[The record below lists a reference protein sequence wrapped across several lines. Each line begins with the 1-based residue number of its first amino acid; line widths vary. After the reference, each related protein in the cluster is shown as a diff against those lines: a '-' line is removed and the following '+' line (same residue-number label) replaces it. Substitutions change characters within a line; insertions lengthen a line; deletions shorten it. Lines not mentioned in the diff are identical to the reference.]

1 MVSCASDQDQ
11 AYVRQGPNEQYL
23 DEVFISLI
31 VYPARAAHVS
41 THVCPHAGI
50 IILRRLLLFR
60 EIPRCP
66 SLYRLPG
73 LQVDDRILVHLICV
87 CQHLNVDL
95 GMAVLNDS
103 AKVGFDNVVLF
114 GSP

>member
-1 MVSCASDQDQ
+1 VPRIKIRLTF
-11 AYVRQGPNEQYL
+11 VRAHTSNIWMKY
-23 DEVFISLI
+23 FISLI
-31 VYPARAAHVS
+31 VCPGGAAHVS

-60 EIPRCP
+60 EISHCP
-66 SLYRLPG
+66 PLYRLPG

-87 CQHLNVDL
+87 CKHLNVDL
-95 GMAVLNDS
+95 RMAVLNDS
-103 AKVGFDNVVLF
+103 AKVGLNNVVLF